1 MSSSARLGIAG
12 GQGDFKRIIVEG
24 YDHAGEV
31 EVQLH
36 MALKIPTGE
45 QLLPPHVRSF
55 SE

>member
-1 MSSSARLGIAG
+1 MSSSARLGIAR

-36 MALKIPTGE
+36 GVEDTYWRATSTATRQEL
-45 QLLPPHVRSF
+45 F
-55 SE
+55 